1 MKLEDF
7 KIGETF
13 FGAAGF
19 EWLCTDIGT
28 RTITAIMLDP
38 EKENYWFKGPPY
50 SVKEEVFDEYEIE
63 SLYTN
68 TKDMLLE
75 RIEDSES
82 SSHPNFLSDDVF
94 KMFKEK
100 DRNYPRQKLLERDR
114 VSKEGHILHP
124 YSAIKKDD
132 KWFVK
137 TFELFSR
144 KYSKMLE
151 DEFVQLDYCSEVA
164 MKKRKEQFEEDKK

>member
-1 MKLEDF
+1 MKLEEF

-38 EKENYWFKGPPY
+38 AKPEYWFKGPPY
-50 SVKEEVFDEYEIE
+50 SVEEKVFDEYEME
-63 SLYTN
+63 SLYTD
-68 TKDMLLE
+68 TKDMLVNRMEDLE
-75 RIEDSES
+75 TSV
-82 SSHPNFLSDDVF
+82 HPGFLSDDVT

-100 DRNYPRQKLLERDR
+100 DRKYPNKKLLTRDR

-124 YSAIKKDD
+124 YSAVKKDN

-137 TFELFSR
+137 TLEIFSR
-144 KYSKMLE
+144 EFGEMLE
-151 DEFVQLDYCSEVA
+151 DEFVQLEFADETA
-164 MKKRKEQFEEDKK
+164 MKKRKEQHLSNKK

>member
-1 MKLEDF
+1 MQLKDF
-7 KIGETF
+7 KIGQTF
-13 FGAAGF
+13 FGSAGY

-38 EKENYWFKGPPY
+38 EKDNYWFKGPPY
-50 SVKEEVFDEYEIE
+50 SVQEKVFDEYEIE

-75 RIEDSES
+75 RREQSQV

-94 KMFKEK
+94 KMMK
-100 DRNYPRQKLLERDR
+100 DPDRKYPRKKILTRDR

-124 YSAIKKDD
+124 YAAKRKDD

-137 TFELFSR
+137 TFEIFSR
-144 KYSKMLE
+144 QYSEMLE
-151 DEFVQLDYCSEVA
+151 DDFVQLDFSTEED
-164 MKKRKEQFEEDKK
+164 MKKRKENFEKK